1 MSNATSAAPLATIAS
16 LSQHEGQT
24 VTLRGW
30 LYNIRSS
37 GKLLFP
43 TFRDGTGTI
52 QGIVPKAAVPEEVFN
67 TIKSLTL
74 ESSLTVTGKV
84 RADSRAPSGYEL
96 DVENVEVLQRIPE
109 ETPFPIT
116 LKEHGVDF
124 LMEHR
129 HLWLRTPRQSAIL
142 RVRATIMRAAAEYFD
157 TNGFIRTDPPI
168 LTPNACEGTSELFEM
183 DYFDNDKAYLT
194 QSGQLYVEATA
205 LALGKVY
212 SFGPTFRAEKSK
224 TRRHLTE
231 FWMIE
236 PEVAHL
242 ELNGLLDLAEAFITH
257 IVKRVL
263 EFHRADLKVI
273 GKDITK
279 LEAVLTPSST
289 QPSDAVILSEGAER
303 AAGES
308 NGAESKDPEG
318 PKPTHT
324 AEPFSI
330 TNANASPA
338 TTNRFPRLSY
348 DEAHAMLE
356 KAYAEGKIEAPHKYG
371 DDFGSPD
378 ETYISSQFDK
388 PVMIHRYPAAI
399 KAFYMQP
406 DPQDPTKAL
415 CVDVLA
421 PEGYGEIIGGSQRV
435 DSYDLLKQRIEDH
448 NLPLEA
454 FQWYLDLRKY
464 GSVPHSGFGMGI
476 ERVVA
481 WLCGLDHVRE
491 TIPFARTLNRIYP

>member
-1 MSNATSAAPLATIAS
+1 MSNEATTAPLATVATIG
-16 LSQHEGQT
+16 QHEGQT

-30 LYNIRSS
+30 LYNLRAS

-43 TFRDGTGTI
+43 IFRDGTGTI

-67 TIKSLTL
+67 TLKELTL

-96 DVENVEVLQRIPE
+96 DVEDIKVLQRVPE
-109 ETPFPIT
+109 DTPFPIT

-157 TNGFIRTDPPI
+157 INGFIRTDPPI

-231 FWMIE
+231 FWMVE
-236 PEVAHL
+236 PEVAFL
-242 ELNGLLDLAEAFITH
+242 ELDGLLDLAEAYITH
-257 IVKRVL
+257 IVTTVL
-263 EFHRADLKVI
+263 THHRDDLKVI
-273 GKDITK
+273 GKDIAK
-279 LEAVLTPSST
+279 LEAVIAPDASSST
-289 QPSDAVILSEGAER
+289 LSSSASSNLSSFAEG
-303 AAGES
+303 G
-308 NGAESKDPEG
+308 G
-318 PKPTHT
+318 P
-324 AEPFSI
+324 
-330 TNANASPA
+330 ASGLSTP
-338 TTNRFPRLSY
+338 NKFPRLSY
-348 DEAHAMLE
+348 DEAHAVLE
-356 KAYAEGKIEAPHKYG
+356 KAFAEGKIEAPHKYG

-378 ETYISSQFDK
+378 ETYISSQFSK

-406 DPQDPTKAL
+406 DPADPTKAL

-435 DSYDLLKQRIEDH
+435 DSYDLLKSRIEAH
-448 NLPLEA
+448 NLPLDA

-464 GSVPHSGFGMGI
+464 GSVPHAGFGMGI

-481 WLCGLDHVRE
+481 WICGLDHVRE

>member
-1 MSNATSAAPLATIAS
+1 MSNEAPTAPIATIAS

-52 QGIVPKAAVPEEVFN
+52 QGIVPKAAVSEEVFN

-96 DVENVEVLQRIPE
+96 DVEDVKVLQKIPE
-109 ETPFPIT
+109 ETPFPIS

-124 LMEHR
+124 LMENR

-157 TNGFIRTDPPI
+157 LNGFIRTDPPI

-183 DYFDNDKAYLT
+183 DYFENDKAYLT

-231 FWMIE
+231 FWMVE

-242 ELNGLLDLAEAFITH
+242 ELDGLLDLAEAFITH
-257 IVKRVL
+257 IVTAVL
-263 EFHRADLKVI
+263 THHRADLKVI

-279 LEAVLTPSST
+279 LEAVLAPSSAST
-289 QPSDAVILSEGAER
+289 SDVVILNEV
-303 AAGES
+303 
-308 NGAESKDPEG
+308 KDPRISSEA
-318 PKPTHT
+318 PQT
-324 AEPFSI
+324 S
-330 TNANASPA
+330 ASG
-338 TTNRFPRLSY
+338 NKFPRLSY

-356 KAYAEGKIEAPHKYG
+356 KAFAEGKIENPHKYG

-406 DPQDPTKAL
+406 DPIDPTKAL

-435 DSYDLLKQRIEDH
+435 DSYDLLKARIEEH

>member
-1 MSNATSAAPLATIAS
+1 MSESATPTAPLATIAS

-52 QGIVPKAAVPEEVFN
+52 QGIVPKAAVPEDVFN

-96 DVENVEVLQRIPE
+96 DVEDVTVLQRIPE
-109 ETPFPIT
+109 DTPFPIS

-183 DYFDNDKAYLT
+183 DYFDDDKAYLT

-236 PEVAHL
+236 PEVAHMD
-242 ELNGLLDLAEAFITH
+242 LDGDMQLAEEFLRH
-257 IVKRVL
+257 IVGRVL
-263 EFHRADLKVI
+263 ELHRTDLKTI
-273 GKDITK
+273 GRDISK
-279 LEAVLTPSST
+279 LEPITTP
-289 QPSDAVILSEGAER
+289 GA
-303 AAGES
+303 
-308 NGAESKDPEG
+308 
-318 PKPTHT
+318 
-324 AEPFSI
+324 
-330 TNANASPA
+330 
-338 TTNRFPRLSY
+338 FPRLSY

-356 KAYAEGKIEAPHKYG
+356 KAHAEGKLENPHKYG
-371 DDFGSPD
+371 DDLGSPD

-406 DPQDPTKAL
+406 DPHDPTKAL

-435 DSYDLLKQRIEDH
+435 DSYDLLKARIEEH
-448 NLPLEA
+448 NLPLDA

-464 GSVPHSGFGMGI
+464 GSVPHAGFGMGI

>member
-1 MSNATSAAPLATIAS
+1 MSESATPTSTNPAPIATIAS
-16 LSQHEGQT
+16 LSHHEGQT

-30 LYNIRSS
+30 LYNLRAS

-43 TFRDGTGTI
+43 IFRDGTGTI
-52 QGIVPKAAVPEEVFN
+52 QGIVPKAAVSEQVFETLKN
-67 TIKSLTL
+67 LTL

-84 RADSRAPSGYEL
+84 RADTRAPSGYEL
-96 DVENVEVLQRIPE
+96 DVETIEVLQRVPE

-183 DYFDNDKAYLT
+183 DYFDDDKAYLT
-194 QSGQLYVEATA
+194 QSGQLYIEATA

-236 PEVAHL
+236 PEVAFL
-242 ELNGLLDLAEAFITH
+242 DLDGLLNLAECFITH
-257 IVKRVL
+257 IVTTVL
-263 EFHRADLKVI
+263 AHHRADLKVI
-273 GKDITK
+273 GRDIAK
-279 LEAVLTPSST
+279 LEAVVAPISEEATEPGAPSS
-289 QPSDAVILSEGAER
+289 PAHLWAKVGGGA
-303 AAGES
+303 
-308 NGAESKDPEG
+308 
-318 PKPTHT
+318 T
-324 AEPFSI
+324 EP
-330 TNANASPA
+330 
-338 TTNRFPRLSY
+338 NRFPRLSY

-356 KAYAEGKIEAPHKYG
+356 DAFAKGLIETRHKDG

-406 DPQDPTKAL
+406 DPHDPTKAL

-435 DSYDLLKQRIEDH
+435 DSYDLLKSRIEAH
-448 NLPLEA
+448 NLPLAA

-476 ERVVA
+476 ERAVA
-481 WLCGLDHVRE
+481 WICGLDHVRE

>member
-1 MSNATSAAPLATIAS
+1 MSNEANTPPIATIAS
-16 LSQHEGQT
+16 LASFEGQT
-24 VTLRGW
+24 ITLRGW
-30 LYNIRSS
+30 LYNLRAS

-43 TFRDGTGTI
+43 IFRDGTGTI
-52 QGIVPKAAVPEEVFN
+52 QGIVPKAAVTEAVFETLKN
-67 TIKSLTL
+67 LTL

-96 DVENVEVLQRIPE
+96 DVENIEVLQRVPE
-109 ETPFPIT
+109 DTPFPIT

-183 DYFDNDKAYLT
+183 DYFDDDKAYLT
-194 QSGQLYVEATA
+194 QSGQLYIEATA

-231 FWMIE
+231 FWMVE
-236 PEVAHL
+236 PEVAFL
-242 ELNGLLDLAEAFITH
+242 ELDGLLNLAEAFITH
-257 IVKRVL
+257 IVTTVL
-263 EFHRADLKVI
+263 AHHRADLKVI
-273 GKDITK
+273 GKDIAK
-279 LEAVLTPSST
+279 LEAVI
-289 QPSDAVILSEGAER
+289 A
-303 AAGES
+303 
-308 NGAESKDPEG
+308 PE
-318 PKPTHT
+318 
-324 AEPFSI
+324 A
-330 TNANASPA
+330 A
-338 TTNRFPRLSY
+338 TTSESEIEKDASSRPEPKAEWRDPRISSGAPQTSAPVNKFPRLSY

-356 KAYAEGKIEAPHKYG
+356 KAFAEGKIEAPHKYG

-378 ETYISSQFDK
+378 ETYISSQFSK

-406 DPQDPTKAL
+406 DPLDPTKAL

-435 DSYDLLKQRIEDH
+435 DSYDLLKSRIEAH
-448 NLPLEA
+448 GLPLDA

-464 GSVPHSGFGMGI
+464 GSVPHAGFGMGI

-481 WLCGLDHVRE
+481 WICGLDHVRE